1 MCIRD
6 RYLDK
11 PSHDA
16 YEIAQPEGKLDAEK
30 DGIGR
35 RDSPANGWLFKPR
48 EDPRALFIR
57 PTSASGKEGLSGI
70 SLAMYGNGKASS
82 PRDQRLSLP
91 FVDED
96 SGITISPTLDELRD
110 LVEKRVPEALT
121 CIDNFSVTDKEFGK
135 VEWLEPVDV
144 SKLDIARVVKFEK
157 ACLCL
162 YPEDAGVEAP
172 ETGEG
177 LKKRAMV
184 TLTGVKPRKGT
195 AAAKKRYEE
204 KIENQTKSAGGELVS
219 YDADIG
225 EWKFSLQL

>member
-1 MCIRD
+1 METARRLHLGI
-6 RYLDK
+6 
-11 PSHDA
+11 
-16 YEIAQPEGKLDAEK
+16 K
-30 DGIGR
+30 D
-35 RDSPANGWLFKPR
+35 W
-48 EDPRALFIR
+48 
-57 PTSASGKEGLSGI
+57 
-70 SLAMYGNGKASS
+70 
-82 PRDQRLSLP
+82 SLP

-110 LVEKRVPEALT
+110 LVKKRGPEALT
-121 CIDNFSVTDKEFGK
+121 CIENFSVTDKEFGK

-225 EWKFSLQL
+225 EWKFFSPTVMRKLDRHYTTQKARYVGGRLMSAVE

>member
-1 MCIRD
+1 MPT
-6 RYLDK
+6 YLDK

-16 YEIAQPEGKLDAEK
+16 YEIAQPEGGAVQ

-35 RDSPANGWLFKPR
+35 KDSPANGWLFKPR

-57 PTSASGKEGLSGI
+57 PTSTLIGNGKEGLSGI
-70 SLAMYGNGKASS
+70 SLATYGNGKASS
-82 PRDQRLSLP
+82 PRDQRLGLP

-110 LVEKRVPEALT
+110 LVEKRGPEALT
-121 CIDNFSVTDKEFGK
+121 CVENFSVTDKEFGK

-144 SKLDIARVVKFEK
+144 SRLDVARVVKFEK
-157 ACLCL
+157 ACLYL

-172 ETGEG
+172 ETGKG
-177 LKKRAMV
+177 LKKSAMV
-184 TLTGVKPRKGT
+184 TLAGIKPRKGT

-204 KIENQTKSAGGELVS
+204 KIESQTKAAGGELVS
-219 YDADIG
+219 YDADVG
-225 EWKFSLQL
+225 EWKFSLHL

>member
-1 MCIRD
+1 MPT
-6 RYLDK
+6 YLDK

-16 YEIAQPEGKLDAEK
+16 YEIAQPEGRLDGER
-30 DGIGR
+30 DVMGR
-35 RDSPANGWLFKPR
+35 KDSPASGWLFKPR

-57 PTSASGKEGLSGI
+57 PTSTLGGNGKEGLSGI
-70 SLAMYGNGKASS
+70 SLATYGNGKASS
-82 PRDQRLSLP
+82 PRDQRLGLP
-91 FVDED
+91 YVDED

-110 LVEKRVPEALT
+110 LVEKRGPEALT
-121 CIDNFSVTDKEFGK
+121 CVENFSVMDKEFGK

-144 SKLDIARVVKFEK
+144 SRLDIARVVKFEK
-157 ACLCL
+157 SCLCL

-184 TLTGVKPRKGT
+184 TLTGVKPRKST
-195 AAAKKRYEE
+195 AAAKKKYEE
-204 KIENQTKSAGGELVS
+204 KIESQTKSAGGELVS
-219 YDADIG
+219 YDADVG